1 MHSTCACGII
11 PIIITNTEN
20 FMLHFLKERSYDIV
34 KMLLYQI
41 AIALF
46 GISLAIATGPKEGT
60 DGIATL
66 QVASSILSILFYL
79 ILIYI
84 MMWDLGAKDA
94 GRIKRGEDGTTRLTG
109 LYMSLVASIPNF
121 LLATFI
127 SLGLLLADVPFFS
140 NLGGGSATVAL
151 LVEGMYTGLLAI
163 RVGGAPLN
171 SVWFMWFL
179 IIVPLIVTATTGYYA
194 GTKEF
199 KIFPTPPKKD

>member
-1 MHSTCACGII
+1 
-11 PIIITNTEN
+11 
-20 FMLHFLKERSYDIV
+20 MLHFLKERSYDIV
-34 KMLLYQI
+34 RMLVYQI

-66 QVASSILSILFYL
+66 QLATSILSILFYL

-84 MMWDLGAKDA
+84 RMWELGAKDA
-94 GRIKRGEDGTTRLTG
+94 GSIRRGEVGTTRLAG
-109 LYMSLVASIPNF
+109 LYMALFASIPNF

-127 SLGLLLADVPFFS
+127 TLGTFLADIPFFS
-140 NLGGGSATVAL
+140 NLGAGSATIAL
-151 LVEGMYTGLLAI
+151 LAEGMYTGLLA
-163 RVGGAPLN
+163 VNVNGVPLN

-179 IIVPLIVTATTGYYA
+179 IILPLVVTASIAYYA

-199 KIFPTPPKKD
+199 KIFPSSPKKD

>member
-1 MHSTCACGII
+1 
-11 PIIITNTEN
+11 
-20 FMLHFLKERSYDIV
+20 MLHFLKERSYDIV

-46 GISLAIATGPKEGT
+46 GISLAIATG
-60 DGIATL
+60 GIATL
-66 QVASSILSILFYL
+66 QLATSILSILFYL

-84 MMWDLGAKDA
+84 MMWELGAKDA
-94 GRIKRGEDGTTRLTG
+94 GSIKRSEAGATRLTG
-109 LYMSLVASIPNF
+109 LYMALVASIPNF

-127 SLGLLLADVPFFS
+127 TLGTLLADVPFFG
-140 NLGGGSATVAL
+140 NLGAGSATVAL

-163 RVGGAPLN
+163 DVGGAPLN
-171 SVWFMWFL
+171 SMWFMWFL
-179 IIVPLIVTATTGYYA
+179 IILPLIATATVAYYA